1 MGKQDDF
8 EKWLNDKE
16 KAEYPDPP
24 EIPFDDIT
32 TFGDFDGSFVSS
44 TVEF

>member
-1 MGKQDDF
+1 MGQQDDF

-24 EIPFDDIT
+24 EIPFDDTT
-32 TFGDFDGSFVSS
+32 TFRDFDGSFVSS